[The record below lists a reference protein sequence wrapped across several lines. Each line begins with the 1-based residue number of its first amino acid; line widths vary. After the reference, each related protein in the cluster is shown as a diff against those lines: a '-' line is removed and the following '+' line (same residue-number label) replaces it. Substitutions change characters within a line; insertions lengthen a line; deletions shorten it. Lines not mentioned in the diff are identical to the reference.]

1 MQGSLAGLAWPESQR
16 HTASWQL
23 PGGSRGIKRAR
34 SASTAG
40 GPTLS
45 PQQQDWQPWASAPT
59 AASNRPPNRP
69 QTSIQSGKGPAAQQ
83 HHSGGPGNDMM
94 APSSY
99 PSPHGAPELDISRPA
114 EPDLSHVPKRRRQA
128 VGRPHAWMIAAHKS
142 ALGSGSTSNS
152 PETSTPMAIVSTHD
166 GSGQAS
172 LDSSPSIGR
181 PSWPWDPEPKSSQAP
196 ESAQLRSAIPPTGT
210 HELAQNHGSLQA
222 GQQDSIMADAV
233 ATELLKVPAASAD
246 KGGRSTH
253 SHRTQDEDDEDVA
266 VSALW
271 ALSANATAENSPAQ
285 PSSPQEPGS
294 PLQQQSAA
302 MVEHGSGEKMRGQT
316 VSVDEFSR
324 VAAEA
329 QARHWLSMAT
339 WGRKPAAGGM
349 PSPRALEQLLPT
361 HISKG
366 LAADASSP
374 RTTERHLLHH
384 SSTDSAADGFSP
396 HAPRNMPAMPGPQ
409 QARAWPES
417 SLTTSG
423 PSDKPQHLGAELH
436 SDGDMPQPAQQQS
449 VRKREASRDAPQ
461 QLSSRAV
468 HLSVGRPA
476 SRLGPGRTGPKESD
490 ADGHKA
496 GTSSFE
502 GRAHAKG
509 TDIPK
514 ASDINGHTESI
525 DAARATP
532 EERPDVDKGPV
543 DQLLRT
549 EAASTQKPLSPLLAM
564 DTSSRC
570 SSQGHSRAHSE
581 G

>member
-1 MQGSLAGLAWPESQR
+1 MSPSQQQDGLRHSQLNRQQRVSGAGDLSAEQFLRADLARFLHSGADPAMSILQEATRGLQEHATDDLQREVLRLRQLQISLRAALQGAAAQAAAEQSRADGLAAELEAERALNRHYVQEASDRPSKGSKPHSAHRSSFAEPSDSAPDLTPLDRLQGSLAGLAWPESQR

-69 QTSIQSGKGPAAQQ
+69 QTSTQSGKGPAAQQ

-152 PETSTPMAIVSTHD
+152 PETSTPMAIASTHD

-196 ESAQLRSAIPPTGT
+196 ESAQLR
-210 HELAQNHGSLQA
+210 
-222 GQQDSIMADAV
+222 M
-233 ATELLKVPAASAD
+233 
-246 KGGRSTH
+246 
-253 SHRTQDEDDEDVA
+253 
-266 VSALW
+266 
-271 ALSANATAENSPAQ
+271 
-285 PSSPQEPGS
+285 
-294 PLQQQSAA
+294 
-302 MVEHGSGEKMRGQT
+302 
-316 VSVDEFSR
+316 
-324 VAAEA
+324 
-329 QARHWLSMAT
+329 
-339 WGRKPAAGGM
+339 
-349 PSPRALEQLLPT
+349 
-361 HISKG
+361 
-366 LAADASSP
+366 
-374 RTTERHLLHH
+374 
-384 SSTDSAADGFSP
+384 
-396 HAPRNMPAMPGPQ
+396 
-409 QARAWPES
+409 
-417 SLTTSG
+417 
-423 PSDKPQHLGAELH
+423 
-436 SDGDMPQPAQQQS
+436 
-449 VRKREASRDAPQ
+449 
-461 QLSSRAV
+461 

-502 GRAHAKG
+502 GQAHAKG
-509 TDIPK
+509 TNIPK